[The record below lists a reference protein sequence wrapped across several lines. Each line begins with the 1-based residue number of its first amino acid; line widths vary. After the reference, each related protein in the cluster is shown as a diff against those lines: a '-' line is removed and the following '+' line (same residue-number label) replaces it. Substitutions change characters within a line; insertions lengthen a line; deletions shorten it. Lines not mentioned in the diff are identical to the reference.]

1 MCYEHAGSVDSNQFA
16 SAHNALAP
24 IDPVEG
30 ANHDGY
36 RKKRNF
42 GTVLFSFTKIHYFT
56 FLSCTDLYVLHLYKD
71 PSYMFLSEMIEV
83 SGKEQKVLVNINV
96 PFFFFISVAIDSM
109 FIFSQFY

>member
-1 MCYEHAGSVDSNQFA
+1 MNILEVLTRINLP
-16 SAHNALAP
+16 ALTTP
-24 IDPVEG
+24 WHLLTQWLYMEG

-56 FLSCTDLYVLHLYKD
+56 FFSCTDLYILHLYKD
-71 PSYMFLSEMIEV
+71 PSYMFLSEMIKV

-96 PFFFFISVAIDSM
+96 L
-109 FIFSQFY
+109 FYLSCL